1 MASSVTE
8 AELRAA
14 WGTMT
19 VTAISREYKMK
30 PSRVRWLATMYG
42 LEGEGPDDDDPTPS
56 EIAERAAE
64 VRKKWSEHEEQ
75 RRSRSPQ
82 QWTPPSIY
90 R

>member
-19 VTAISREYKMK
+19 V
-30 PSRVRWLATMYG
+30 
-42 LEGEGPDDDDPTPS
+42 EGEGPDDDDPTPS